1 MVKILL
7 IEDDQDISNMI
18 DDLLR
23 LNNMKCIRAYSGTEG
38 LLIMDASV
46 DLVILDLMLPGKSG
60 QEVIAEIKEKWN
72 VPVLVLSAISKID
85 TKLDLFSLGAD
96 DYMTKPFDNNE
107 LLARIKIQLKHKQ
120 LITTNAILQY
130 KDIILD
136 ENSYQVTCNTQKL
149 SLSKIEFMLLKI
161 LMENPSHV
169 YTKDTLFEM
178 VWNHED
184 SADDNTLNV
193 HISKL
198 RSKLKQANP
207 SQEYIETVWSIGY
220 KMKS

>member
-18 DDLLR
+18 YDLLK
-23 LNNMKCIRAYSGTEG
+23 LNTMECIRGYSGTEG
-38 LLIMDASV
+38 LLIMDESIN
-46 DLVILDLMLPGKSG
+46 LVILDLMLPGKNG
-60 QEVIAEIKEKWN
+60 QEVIRAIKEKWN
-72 VPVLVLSAISKID
+72 VPVIILSAISKMD

-96 DYMTKPFDNNE
+96 DYVTKPFDNNE

-120 LITTNAILQY
+120 VSMTNAILQY
-130 KDIILD
+130 KDIVLD
-136 ENSYQVTCNTQKL
+136 ENSYQVTCNEQ
-149 SLSKIEFMLLKI
+149 SVPLSKIEFMLLKI
-161 LMENPSHV
+161 FMENPSHV
-169 YTKDTLFEM
+169 FTKDTLFEM

-198 RSKLKQANP
+198 RSKLKQAN
-207 SQEYIETVWSIGY
+207 SDQEYIETVWSIGY
-220 KMKS
+220 KMKQ